1 MRRNKFFSI
10 IFLLLMVMT
19 VVTGCGQTSAG
30 DKSSDTNSAEVS
42 ADVNEITIIDSLGET
57 ITVPYPLERV
67 VILNSNAAE
76 AVAILGAQ
84 DAVVGIADNTMD
96 KTYLGLNDRPVVGKY
111 SKPSYE
117 KILELKPQAVLAY
130 VKSYS
135 DEDFSAKLEPLGIK
149 VIKLDLFKPEAYDE
163 EFRSLAKAL
172 GKEERAEAFLAWKKQ
187 QTDLLAKRLE
197 GLEEEERVRVFAM
210 YTSHFAEGN
219 YKTFAQG
226 TSTHQGIEMAGGIN
240 IAGEMEGYPQ
250 VNGEWVLE
258 ENPEIFVLN
267 TSGDAEMGYDAQD
280 ITWSENVIANALAD
294 KVMGKT
300 EAGQKGRVYLI
311 YNRLLGGDKTYL
323 GAFYLGKW
331 FYPERFTG
339 IQPDTILQEYF
350 EEWLGAPLQGIWSYE
365 AP

>member
-1 MRRNKFFSI
+1 MKGNKIIGI
-10 IFLLLMVMT
+10 IFLLLMGLAVT
-19 VVTGCGQTSAG
+19 VGCGQTPAEE
-30 DKSSDTNSAEVS
+30 DNSSNGPVDANTDVTEV
-42 ADVNEITIIDSLGET
+42 TIIDSLGES

-84 DAVVGIADNTMD
+84 EAVVGIADNTVD
-96 KTYLGLNDRPVVGKY
+96 KTYLGLDDRPVVGKY

-135 DEDFSAKLEPLGIK
+135 DEDFAAKLEPLGIK

-172 GKEERAEAFLAWKKQ
+172 GKEERAEAFLAWKKEK
-187 QTDLLAKRLE
+187 TDLLAERLE
-197 GLEEEERVRVFAM
+197 GLAEEERVRVFAM

-226 TSTHQGIEMAGGIN
+226 ASTHQGIEMAGGIN
-240 IAGEMEGYPQ
+240 IAGDMEGYPQ
-250 VNGEWVLE
+250 VSAEWVLE
-258 ENPEIFVLN
+258 ENPEVFVLN

-280 ITWSENVIANALAD
+280 ITWSENVIAGALAD
-294 KVMGKT
+294 KVMSKT
-300 EAGQKGRVYLI
+300 EAGQKGQVYLI

-331 FYPERFTG
+331 FYPDRFAD
-339 IQPDTILQEYF
+339 IQPDAILQEYF
-350 EEWLGAPLQGIWSYE
+350 EKWLEVPLQGIWSYP